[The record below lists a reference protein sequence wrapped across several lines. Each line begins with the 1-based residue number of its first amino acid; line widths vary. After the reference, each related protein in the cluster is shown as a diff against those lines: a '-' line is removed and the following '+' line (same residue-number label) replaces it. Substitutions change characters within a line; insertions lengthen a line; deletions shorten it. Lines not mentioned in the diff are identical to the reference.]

1 MCKYEQMPY
10 RLIAARE
17 LGHLFG
23 ILSHPDRVRLIEELR
38 GGELDVGTLQER
50 LGISHSRVSQ
60 HLSLLRAAR
69 LVEERRQGRQVFYH
83 LRSPAL
89 SRWILEGLQ
98 FVEAEMVTSQD
109 LMSAVQEARTAWSDP
124 ARKKRGKK

>member
-1 MCKYEQMPY
+1 VPF

-23 ILSHPDRVRLIEELR
+23 VLSHPDRIRIVEELG

-50 LGISHSRVSQ
+50 LEVPHSRVSQ
-60 HLSLLRAAR
+60 HLSLMRAAR

-83 LRSPAL
+83 LSSPEL
-89 SRWILEGLQ
+89 SAWILEGLR
-98 FVEAEMVTSQD
+98 FVDADPSSTRDLQD
-109 LMSAVQEARTAWSDP
+109 AVRAARDAWGP
-124 ARKKRGKK
+124 ERRRKERA